1 LCSDRFECGVVILCC
16 GRLCAAIGLS
26 AASYFCAVADT

>member
-1 LCSDRFECGVVILCC
+1 LCC